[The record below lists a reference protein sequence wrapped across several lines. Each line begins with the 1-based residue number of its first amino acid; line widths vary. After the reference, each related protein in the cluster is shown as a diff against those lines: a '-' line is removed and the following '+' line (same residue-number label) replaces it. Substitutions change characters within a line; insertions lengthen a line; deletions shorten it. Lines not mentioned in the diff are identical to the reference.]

1 MAMDNLRFERS
12 LRVNVIREGNVNFQF
27 NIFSTNAFFPHLRE
41 SSNHRLVFQRVH
53 IVEHVIREHLIRNM
67 ENKNPN
73 EIPLSYAILLTGSFP
88 IHIGPVRQVNQRLPA
103 DAPQRLPVRQHQH
116 QSRKRNPH
124 SNCSHERSSL
134 ARIRERQTSAL
145 MRES

>member
-73 EIPLSYAILLTGSFP
+73 EIPLSYAILYSFSL
-88 IHIGPVRQVNQRLPA
+88 ITLAVRQVNQRLPA

-145 MRES
+145 MRD